1 MFFKNYLREHVLP
14 EEMNYRCQVMLLIVL
29 SSTTPQN
36 ERKQMEGI
44 PACLDF
50 ELKFN
55 VGTPLRDAPLFSLI
69 TFLLHRVM

>member
-1 MFFKNYLREHVLP
+1 MPGYVTH
-14 EEMNYRCQVMLLIVL
+14 
-29 SSTTPQN
+29 STITSQN
-36 ERKQMEGI
+36 ERKQVEGT